1 MVCRIERRWQG
12 REAGTSQ
19 KGIILLREDS
29 LSGAWTQN
37 TKHEKKRHA
46 INTKPKEQNTM
57 LRSTSQWL
65 RQRWQ
70 GRVTRKSQEGQGKGT
85 ERGKR
90 PGTDTRMRG
99 RSTDYIICRR
109 VGMRSI
115 GSQPCWRSCFFM
127 FLQVILLECQCCALS
142 TLYSRPVSFTTACL
156 MVHSLKTSLH
166 KSSTRCTPDDNKFV
180 GPKSYDTKKRP
191 AEL

>member
-1 MVCRIERRWQG
+1 MMHHELLRKHRKHPVSMLWPASSVVMTQTDVKLAAIGIGGGGRSAMVCRIERRWQG

-85 ERGKR
+85 EQGKR

-99 RSTDYIICRR
+99 RSTDYIICLG

-115 GSQPCWRSCFFM
+115 GSQPAGDRVFLCFCRRS
-127 FLQVILLECQCCALS
+127 FL
-142 TLYSRPVSFTTACL
+142 
-156 MVHSLKTSLH
+156 
-166 KSSTRCTPDDNKFV
+166 N
-180 GPKSYDTKKRP
+180 
-191 AEL
+191 